1 MNRHRKRKLAVSSG
15 AVLLAAAALLGVL
28 LHFSDASWSR
38 KYRHEETREAGNQAF
53 MEEGLVEWNGEKY
66 RKKSA
71 LTTILL
77 AGIDRNA
84 EEAATPG
91 TSYRNGGQADFLLL
105 LAIDHGEKKIHQLQ
119 IDRDTMTEVDILG
132 VFGNE
137 VGTRI
142 LQICLAHSFGS
153 TPADNAKYTV
163 RAVQNLL
170 GGLEL
175 DGYYIIDY
183 SAIPV
188 LNDALGGVTV
198 HLDFDM
204 TSVNPEWEQGK
215 DITLK
220 GKEAETFVRTRMT
233 IGAGTNEERMVRQGE
248 FMRQAIR
255 QMNKRISAD
264 LSFGEDL
271 LKTLEGITTTNMI
284 TKRLAEELNKVHN
297 YETLPIDHPAGEYTI
312 GTDGFVDLLLNVAH
326 MLSAFQSGS
335 FNVYWMPYW

>member
-1 MNRHRKRKLAVSSG
+1 MRRKMLVKAVVITAA
-15 AVLLAAAALLGVL
+15 AVLL
-28 LHFSDASWSR
+28 
-38 KYRHEETREAGNQAF
+38 
-53 MEEGLVEWNGEKY
+53 
-66 RKKSA
+66 
-71 LTTILL
+71 LL
-77 AGIDRNA
+77 AGLLLLRNEENREYAEHRDSMTEGFGQLKTVAWNGRTYREKPAVTTLLLPGIDKTDNT
-84 EEAATPG
+84 EATGSG
-91 TSYRNGGQADFLLL
+91 TYRRGGQADFLLL
-105 LAIDHGEKKIHQLQ
+105 LAIDHTDKKIHQLQ

-312 GTDGFVDLLLNVAH
+312 GTDGFVEFH
-326 MLSAFQSGS
+326 MQENAAVEWVLEHLYTPAD
-335 FNVYWMPYW
+335 

>member
-1 MNRHRKRKLAVSSG
+1 MRRKMLVKAVVITAA
-15 AVLLAAAALLGVL
+15 AVLLLLAGL
-28 LHFSDASWSR
+28 LLLRS
-38 KYRHEETREAGNQAF
+38 EENREYAEHRDS
-53 MEEGLVEWNGEKY
+53 MTEGFGQLKTVSWNGKTYREKP
-66 RKKSA
+66 A
-71 LTTILL
+71 VTTLLL
-77 AGIDRNA
+77 AGIDKTDNT
-84 EEAATPG
+84 EATGSG
-91 TSYRNGGQADFLLL
+91 TYRRGGQADFLLL
-105 LAIDHGEKKIHQLQ
+105 LAIDHTDRKIHQLQ

-284 TKRLAEELNKVHN
+284 TKRLAEELNKIHN

-312 GTDGFVDLLLNVAH
+312 GTDGFVEFH
-326 MLSAFQSGS
+326 MQENAAVEWVLEHLYTPAD
-335 FNVYWMPYW
+335 